1 MSPLGYKE
9 KKRTERD
16 NVYKHW
22 HTYLLAICACL
33 LSACV
38 ESDVVVPPSDYDR
51 TGLVP
56 ISFEG
61 SHVDHS
67 VTRHANNLSQHLSTM
82 GVWGWCTGMN
92 ETDTPVFVNQAVAY
106 NADSARWEY
115 SPVQYWREQYHYT
128 FCAYAPHQQGT
139 GAEVSVDTDTHMLSI
154 SHISLHGHNLQDTPT
169 DTLVEIFAG
178 TPDTDWM
185 VARSGQTAVGEASM
199 GIEFAMQHILGKLN
213 IRIKECEELA
223 IRPHLASITAD
234 SIVIGPLPAQGS
246 FSQQLTHTP
255 IVSQTAEADIQEWTA
270 YDTTL
275 YINGTRACV
284 VGPKPT
290 YLVESLVIPQPIGS
304 ASTLTLHYSYH
315 FKDGHTEECTYRMP
329 LTDAFSRFVSGYSHT
344 LTFTVC
350 SNRIEFEA
358 GAINWDKA
366 EEMNEKSEIRI
377 D

>member
-9 KKRTERD
+9 KKRTKKREHVR
-16 NVYKHW
+16 KHW
-22 HTYLLAICACL
+22 YTYLLL
-33 LSACV
+33 LCTLLVCNCV
-38 ESDVVVPPSDYDR
+38 ENDVVTQPDY
-51 TGLVP
+51 TGTVP
-56 ISFEG
+56 IRFES
-61 SHVDHS
+61 SHVDHA

-106 NADSARWEY
+106 NADSTRWEY

-178 TPDTDWM
+178 TTDTDWM
-185 VARSGQTAVGEASM
+185 VARSGQTAVGEAGM
-199 GIEFAMQHILGKLN
+199 GVEFIMQHILGKLN

-223 IRPHLASITAD
+223 IRPHLARITAD
-234 SIVIGPLPAQGS
+234 SIVIGTLPAQGN
-246 FSQQLTHTP
+246 FCQQLTHTP
-255 IVSQTAEADIQEWTA
+255 ILSDPADADIQEWEA

-275 YINGTRACV
+275 YIRGTHACEV
-284 VGPKPT
+284 TMKPI
-290 YLVESLVIPQPIGS
+290 YLVESLVIPQHIGPN
-304 ASTLTLHYSYH
+304 TMLTLYYTYH
-315 FKDGHTEECTYRMP
+315 FQDGHADECIYSMP
-329 LTDAFSRFVSGYSHT
+329 LTDAFTRFVAGYNHT